1 MSPQRSTGPASRPLP
16 RSIFAGIDVCKAAS
30 LPLTEGARRPLFDD
44 DVWNLDEVLGAA
56 VALNRSQQRLD
67 FRLVTNPRWRQVA
80 KEYLFALLAPHHEHV
95 RVLPHAYRVAFG
107 VQTCALRLQELARFF
122 RWLAEQGVKELAQLD
137 QSLCDDYLNWRR
149 EIRSEDNEPIRQ
161 AQMVHYQAALV
172 MINIAEY
179 SELFTA
185 DRCRLGWRPWPGR
198 AAAEAAG
205 VRTNTGENKTP
216 PLPMETL
223 RPLLSAALY
232 IVDTLGPHILALR
245 DDLVERNERLANLPS
260 VRTCPTDKL
269 LALLD
274 QQLRDGEPFV
284 EQLGAFKARRLGVHG
299 PLDDVSLG
307 PLAHAAGARQ
317 FYGRWLDEQPALRSA
332 IEKTLAVVG
341 SEKPLCR
348 NATSVPRADDGTQV
362 PWTEP
367 LHYAVAD
374 DLPGLLRIACLLV
387 VAILTGMRSGELM
400 ELRRGCPTEEEIA
413 PGLKRYRLQGKVIKG
428 RALGGEPE
436 EWVVIAEAHRAAT
449 VAEKL
454 IGFSVE
460 RARRDTDHL
469 FGRLSYHDLVKRFLS
484 WVNGPAGNRL
494 GLQPI
499 PDERFTLRMLRRRL
513 AIELAYRPAGLL
525 AAKVQLKHVSVVT
538 TEGYAARPGGAQAK
552 LWAEVNQHEQ
562 SRNIDLT
569 VEAFADFERGVMPA
583 GPGAREL
590 IEYFGSIDAQL
601 GREHIS
607 PKVLANDQQL
617 RNLLSRRAKTLHLG
631 VANYCWFSDPSRAL
645 CLKIAGIPTADKPM
659 IGMCDAAR
667 CPQATHHA
675 RHRDKWS
682 QAVQSTTTFLGSLSK
697 TQKTERQRLQSE
709 LSRAQRI
716 IDGID
721 AASTGAQQDHQ
732 ETSTNGPS

>member
-1 MSPQRSTGPASRPLP
+1 MSPQRSTAPEGAALP
-16 RSIFAGIDVCKAAS
+16 PSVFAGIDVCRAAS
-30 LPLTEGARRPLFDD
+30 LPLTQAARRPLFDD
-44 DVWNLDEVLGAA
+44 DVWNLDEVVGTA
-56 VALNRSQQRLD
+56 VALGKCQQRLD
-67 FRLVTNPRWRQVA
+67 FRPVTNPRWRQVA

-107 VQTCALRLQELARFF
+107 LQTCTMRLLELARFF
-122 RWLAEQGVKELAQLD
+122 RWLAEQGVEELAQLD
-137 QSLCDDYLNWRR
+137 QSLCDGYLNWRR
-149 EIRSEDNEPIRQ
+149 EIRGEDNEPIRQ

-172 MINIAEY
+172 MIDIAEY

-185 DRCRLGWRPWPGR
+185 DRCRLGWRPWPGK
-198 AAAEAAG
+198 AAAEVAG

-245 DDLVERNERLANLPS
+245 DELVERTERIATLRG

-269 LALLD
+269 LAALD

-284 EQLGAFKARRLGVHG
+284 ERLGSFRARKLSVLGG
-299 PLDDVSLG
+299 PLDDISFA

-317 FYGRWLDEQPALRSA
+317 FCGRWLDEQPVLRNT
-332 IEKTLAVVG
+332 IENALAVLG
-341 SEKPLCR
+341 TAKPLCR
-348 NATSVPRADDGTQV
+348 NAALVPRADDGTEV

-367 LHYAVAD
+367 LHYKVAD
-374 DLPGLLRIACLLV
+374 DLPSLLRIACLLV
-387 VAILTGMRSGELM
+387 VAILTGMRRGELM
-400 ELRRGCPTEEEIA
+400 ELRRGCPTEEDIA

-436 EWVVIAEAHRAAT
+436 EWVVIPEAHRAAA

-454 IGFSVE
+454 IGFGVE
-460 RARRDTDHL
+460 GARRDTDHL
-469 FGRLSYHDLVKRFLS
+469 FGRFSHQDLVKRFLS

-494 GLQPI
+494 GLQPV
-499 PDERFTLRMLRRRL
+499 PAETFTLRMLRRRL

-552 LWAEVNQHEQ
+552 LWAEVSQHEQ

-590 IEYFGSIDAQL
+590 IDYFGSIDAQL
-601 GREHIS
+601 GREQAS
-607 PKVLANDQQL
+607 PKVLGNDQQL

-645 CLKIAGIPTADKPM
+645 CLKIAGTPTADKPM

-675 RHRDKWS
+675 RHRDTWS
-682 QAVQSTTTFLGSLSK
+682 EAVQSTTTFLGSLSK
-697 TQKTERQRLQSE
+697 TQKTERQRLQFE
-709 LSRAQRI
+709 LSRAQRV

-721 AASTGAQQDHQ
+721 AASSGAQQDH
-732 ETSTNGPS
+732 